1 MTQPSY
7 RQQVHF
13 ITKILILIDAV
24 IIVVGGYAAYFA
36 TWFISQGS
44 WWMEPIHFYAT
55 VLGVMFLNNYAMAKV
70 GFYSDRRLPSF
81 LTVLSK
87 ILYVV
92 VVDFV
97 LLMVASFI
105 LDVRLSRVFVAV
117 FSAVAFLGF
126 LLEHLFLH
134 IYLERMQREGFN
146 TRRILLVGSDKRAAE
161 IHNGLMKQKS
171 WGHKVVGCLTPT
183 AGEESCIP
191 GVAVLGTLDD
201 FEAVLLRESI
211 DEVVFALPP
220 ERPKSL
226 KKYLDLCLEIGVSV
240 RIVPGMFDPLSGK
253 SRMVVES
260 IQGTPTIAFD
270 INGINASGLFYKRV
284 LDFVGGL
291 VGMILLGIMAPLVAL
306 AIKLDSPGPIL
317 FKQRRVG
324 QHGRVFWLYKFRT
337 MHVDAEHRKKELMSR
352 NEMNGHM
359 FKIKNDPR
367 VTRVGRVLRKYSL
380 DEFPQFIN
388 VMKGEI
394 SLVGTRPPTLDEV
407 EQYEKWHRRRM
418 SMKPGITG
426 MWQVSGRNVVNDFD
440 KVVLLDLKYMD
451 GWRFSR
457 DLWILLKTVWIVL
470 ARRGAS

>member
-1 MTQPSY
+1 MY
-7 RQQVHF
+7 RQQVYF
-13 ITKILILIDAV
+13 ITKILIFIDAG
-24 IIVVGGYAAYFA
+24 IIVLGGYTAYYA
-36 TWFISQGS
+36 MWLISDGA
-44 WWMEPIHFYAT
+44 WWMDPIHFYAN
-55 VLGVMFLNNYAMAKV
+55 VLGLMFLNNYAMAKA
-70 GFYSDRRLPSF
+70 GFYSDQRLPSF
-81 LTVLSK
+81 LNVLNK

-105 LDVRLSRVFVAV
+105 LDVRLSRIFVAI
-117 FSAVAFLGF
+117 FFGVAFLGF

-134 IYLERMQREGFN
+134 IYLDKIQSAGFN
-146 TRRILLVGSDKRAAE
+146 CRRLLLVGSDERAAE
-161 IHNGLMKQKS
+161 IHNGLLKQKS
-171 WGHKVVGCLTPT
+171 WGHKVVGCLTPSP
-183 AGEESCIP
+183 GDRGCIP
-191 GVAVLGTLDD
+191 GVKVLGSLED
-201 FEAVLLRESI
+201 FDEVLLNESI

-240 RIVPGMFDPLSGK
+240 RIVPGLFDPLSGK
-253 SRMVVES
+253 ARMVVES

-284 LDFVGGL
+284 LDFVGGCI
-291 VGMILLGIMAPLVAL
+291 GMVVLGIMAPFVAL

-324 QHGRVFWLYKFRT
+324 QHGRVFGLYKFRT

-352 NEMNGHM
+352 NEMNGYM

-367 VTRVGRVLRKYSL
+367 VTRVGKFLRKYSL

-394 SLVGTRPPTLDEV
+394 SLVGTRPPTLDEF

-426 MWQVSGRNVVNDFD
+426 MWQVSGRNVINDFD

-470 ARRGAS
+470 ARKGAS